1 MGDSDGMDTTWE
13 LFTDAELVA
22 EARNAQSRADTLP
35 HVLAEPLHSLA
46 GQLLTELAYRQ
57 IAHRESRWAS

>member
-1 MGDSDGMDTTWE
+1 MDTTWE

-35 HVLAEPLHSLA
+35 RVLAEPLRSLA
-46 GQLLTELAYRQ
+46 GQLLTEFAHRQ
-57 IAHRESRWAS
+57 IGHRESQRAS